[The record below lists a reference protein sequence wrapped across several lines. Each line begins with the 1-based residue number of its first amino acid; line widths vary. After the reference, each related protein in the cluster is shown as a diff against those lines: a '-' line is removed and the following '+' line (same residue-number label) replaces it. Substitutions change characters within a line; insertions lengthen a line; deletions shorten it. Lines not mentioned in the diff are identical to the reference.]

1 MEHSVADLIQN
12 IRRRPGMYVG
22 SMGNFGLHRLPL
34 SLLHAGFIAA
44 REGRGREQW
53 LHLEADGAC
62 TFTFDGPLWPMQL
75 ASGPAADA
83 FERVLTQDP
92 VNPRAPRPKRGP
104 VFLLDSMET
113 DLLLVNALS
122 SELECEV
129 WTEAGAWRQRFRCGR
144 PVEPLSAEPRGARPR
159 TSPVGTRIRFVP
171 DASLFEWTRF
181 SSAGLAS
188 RLEQLAGLQA
198 GLTCRLRDDVRGQ
211 EARSHFERGLP
222 DWCARLAEPHRPLH
236 APWSF
241 EGQHKKTHVRL
252 ALQWAQGAGAGVL
265 SWVNTLRAHA
275 GTHLEGFTQGL
286 HHALHDFAQATGRAS
301 EFDAYSHFVLKEGL
315 TVLLDVTVPEP
326 LWYGPIKGH
335 LANKRVEP
343 DVEQLVQG
351 WLGAA
356 FAQHPATAEQ
366 ILEFVIARSVARG

>member
-1 MEHSVADLIQN
+1 
-12 IRRRPGMYVG
+12 MYVG
-22 SMGNFGLHRLPL
+22 STGGFGLHRLPL
-34 SLLHAGFIAA
+34 ILLHAGFVAA

-75 ASGPAADA
+75 ASGAEAAS
-83 FERVLTQDP
+83 FEQVLTLTGSNPPPAQPKGAP
-92 VNPRAPRPKRGP
+92 VSP
-104 VFLLDSMET
+104 VLGSVAEDLTLL
-113 DLLLVNALS
+113 NALS
-122 SELECEV
+122 SELQCEV
-129 WTEAGAWRQRFRCGR
+129 WTEAGTWRQRFQQGR
-144 PVEPLSAEPRGARPR
+144 RVESLSAEPHGARPR
-159 TSPVGTRIRFVP
+159 TSPVGTCIRFVP
-171 DASLFEWTRF
+171 DGSLFEWTRL
-181 SSAGLAS
+181 SGQGLAS
-188 RLEQLAGLQA
+188 RMEQLAGLQA
-198 GLTCRLRDDVRGQ
+198 GFTCRLRDDVRGQ
-211 EARSHFERGLP
+211 EARFHFERGLP

-275 GTHLEGFTQGL
+275 GTHLEGFTKGL
-286 HHALHDFAQATGRAS
+286 HHALHDLARAMGRTS

-326 LWYGPIKGH
+326 LWYGPIKGD
-335 LANKRVEP
+335 LANKKVEP

-366 ILEFVIARSVARG
+366 ILELVIARSVARG